1 MSLYRGA
8 GGASDATDDST
19 VNAVAGY
26 ASSAASSAAAAAD
39 SASAANTSASAAATS
54 ASGAST
60 SASSVAIDAT
70 NASNSA
76 SLAST
81 YAAAADISKNAAA
94 ASAATASTQAGLASS
109 NASSASSSASTATS
123 QAAAAS
129 SSASAADTSA
139 TNAANS
145 ASSALAIY
153 GNTAAMNAA
162 VAAAAASASTAT
174 TQAGLASASASSA
187 DASETASFENA
198 QNAAEWASTAQG
210 AANSA
215 EASASSAEVLYGG
228 LSAVNAAVQTSTT
241 NASQAVTSANNA
253 AASAS
258 SAATSASTA
267 TTQAGLAAASAASA
281 SAVVLGNEP
290 VRPLIKPTL
299 LLDFAN
305 TEQLDPRITF
315 TRASTGTFY
324 GTQTA
329 KAEQNLLLQSQDF
342 TTTWSV
348 VAGNAT
354 VTSNTSTAPDGTSTA
369 DTLTEDSALGFHLC
383 FQNSTVSGVIT
394 LSIFAKLGSGTRF
407 LTIGVNNSTSNYG
420 SATFDLSSGTSTQT
434 QAAGTYSSAS
444 ATITAVSQGFY
455 RCTFTVTTDTTSV
468 IRVALNNTGTPTASN
483 RGFGAGYTGDGTS
496 SLILW
501 GAQLE
506 QRSAVTAYTP
516 TTTQPITNYISVLQT
531 AASGVA
537 RFDHNPITDESL
549 GLLIEEQRTN
559 LRTYSEDF
567 TNAVWTKSGASI
579 TADTVIAPDGTLTGD
594 KLVENTATSRH
605 FVTTSLTLTANT
617 VYTLSV
623 YMKAG
628 ERTTATFGNSST
640 ANWAAGLSVVVNL
653 ATGVI
658 TSGTGTIQSVGNGW
672 YRVSG
677 TGTFGPANAN
687 GGMIIELQ
695 TTAGYTGDGYSGIYL
710 WGAQLEAGAF
720 PTSYIQTVASQVT
733 RAADAASMTGTNFSS
748 WYNQAEGTLYAD
760 YSIPFDSSVS
770 VFPLVASFDNGS
782 TSTRTVIAQRTIDE
796 KVQAAIFVNNVL
808 QVSIL
813 STANATYGPPL
824 RAALSYKTDDVAFTL
839 NANAVQTDTS
849 SLIGTDMSAL
859 RIGNAATPGYG
870 NALSGTIRKLSYYPL
885 RVTNAQLQ
893 GLTTV

>member
-305 TEQLDPRITF
+305 TEQLDPRVTF

-329 KAEQNLLLQSQDF
+329 KAEENLLLQSQAF
-342 TTTWSV
+342 NE
-348 VAGNAT
+348 NAWQKT
-354 VTSNTSTAPDGTSTA
+354 QVTATANSIAAPDGTTTA
-369 DTLTEDSALGFHLC
+369 DTLTNNTVNTLHITYQAL
-383 FQNSTVSGVIT
+383 T
-394 LSIFAKLGSGTRF
+394 LNGQSFAFSVFAKKGTADFLYLRGSDGAATRMVWFNLSTGAIGTVETNITASITAVGNGWYRCV
-407 LTIGVNNSTSNYG
+407 GVW
-420 SATFDLSSGTSTQT
+420 SAS
-434 QAAGTYSSAS
+434 SSAS
-444 ATITAVSQGFY
+444 ANYSIGIAEADGVSSYAG
-455 RCTFTVTTDTTSV
+455 TTKD
-468 IRVALNNTGTPTASN
+468 I
-483 RGFGAGYTGDGTS
+483 Y
-496 SLILW
+496 LW

-506 QRSAVTAYTP
+506 ARSAATAYQV
-516 TTTQPITNYISVLQT
+516 TTTQPITNYISQLQT

-549 GLLIEEQRTN
+549 GLLIEEQRAN
-559 LRTYSEDF
+559 LLLRSEEFD
-567 TNAVWTKSGASI
+567 NASWTKTASSI
-579 TADTVIAPDGTLTGD
+579 TANTIVAPDGALTGD
-594 KLVENTATSRH
+594 ALIENTATAEH
-605 FVTTSLTLTANT
+605 VLIQTATTASNSARSF
-617 VYTLSV
+617 SV
-623 YMKAG
+623 YAK
-628 ERTTATFGNSST
+628 
-640 ANWAAGLSVVVNL
+640 AAGRSVIRLLFDRDAGFTDYCL
-653 ATGVI
+653 AI
-658 TSGTGTIQSVGNGW
+658 FDLASGTVVSASNAGTGSGAAGTIVAVGNGW
-672 YRVSG
+672 YRCTL
-677 TGTFGPANAN
+677 TGTPSTTVGTTLRNIVYLQATS
-687 GGMIIELQ
+687 GGG
-695 TTAGYTGDGYSGIYL
+695 TNYTGNGYSGVFL

-748 WYNQAEGTLYAD
+748 WYNQAEGTMFA
-760 YSIPFDSSVS
+760 SGNGAKGQFPMVFGITETIANINNQFSTFIFNGVTPSSDIWSGGVS
-770 VFPLVASFDNGS
+770 QANLVQ
-782 TSTRTVIAQRTIDE
+782 T
-796 KVQAAIFVNNVL
+796 
-808 QVSIL
+808 
-813 STANATYGPPL
+813 NAVALGG
-824 RAALSYKTDDVAFTL
+824 AFALSVAVKTNDFALSAQGLSVTVDTSGTL
-839 NANAVQTDTS
+839 PGSFARLDIGARNAV
-849 SLIGTDMSAL
+849 LPL
-859 RIGNAATPGYG
+859 N
-870 NALSGTIRKLSYYPL
+870 GTIRKIAYYPL